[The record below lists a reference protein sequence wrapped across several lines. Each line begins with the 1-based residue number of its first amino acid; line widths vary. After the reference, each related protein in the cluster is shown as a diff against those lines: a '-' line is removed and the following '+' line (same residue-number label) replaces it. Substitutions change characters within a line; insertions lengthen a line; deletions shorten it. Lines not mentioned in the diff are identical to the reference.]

1 LPPGEGGPL
10 LVAVLVAFASGWFA
24 VWFLVAYVRTRSL
37 VPFVIYRLVLAVVIL
52 AVAGPSLFR

>member
-1 LPPGEGGPL
+1 M
-10 LVAVLVAFASGWFA
+10 AVLVAFASGWFA